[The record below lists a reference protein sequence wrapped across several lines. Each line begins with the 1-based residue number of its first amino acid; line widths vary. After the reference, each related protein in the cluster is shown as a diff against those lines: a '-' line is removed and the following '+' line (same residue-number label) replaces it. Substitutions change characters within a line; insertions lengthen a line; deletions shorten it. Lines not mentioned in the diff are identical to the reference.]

1 MSGEQ
6 NQGAARWP
14 AYVINM
20 DANTARLANCAATLE
35 GQGIA
40 WERVPG
46 VDGWALPPGEVA
58 RVYDARANARRGRHP
73 LIGPE
78 IGCYLSHV
86 EAWRRIAAGTA
97 AGGAVFED
105 DFAADDSLA
114 QVLDLLATGSE
125 GYDMVK
131 LFAFD
136 ADPRAVARAPLGRR
150 HALIEPYRVP
160 TCLIGYTLSQ
170 DAAARLAARALPFF
184 RPVDEDQKFLWETR
198 LRVGLVTPPPVG
210 IGDQQAATGT
220 IGAARR
226 GGGRSGLAQAVHSA
240 LYQLRYR
247 AALHR
252 YRRRA

>member
-6 NQGAARWP
+6 NTGAERWP

-20 DANTARLANCAATLE
+20 DADAGRLANCAAALDR
-35 GQGIA
+35 QRIA

-46 VDGWALPPGEVA
+46 VDGRALPPAQVA
-58 RVYDARANARRGRHP
+58 RVYDAGANARRGRHP

-78 IGCYLSHV
+78 IGCYLSHI
-86 EAWRRIAAGTA
+86 EAWQRIAAGAA
-97 AGGAVFED
+97 AGGVVFED
-105 DFAADDSLA
+105 DIAADESLGG
-114 QVLDLLATGSE
+114 VLDALATGSE

-136 ADPRAVARAPLGRR
+136 ATPRAVASAPLGSR

-160 TCLIGYTLSQ
+160 TCLIGYTLTRE
-170 DAAARLAARALPFF
+170 AAARLAARALPFF
-184 RPVDEDQKFLWETR
+184 RPVDEDQKFLWETG
-198 LRVGLVTPPPVG
+198 LRVGLVTPPPVR
-210 IGDQQAATGT
+210 IGDQRATTGT
-220 IGAARR
+220 IGGARR
-226 GGGRSGLAQAVHSA
+226 AVGRSGLAQAVHSA

-252 YRRRA
+252 HRRGA